1 MEMSN
6 KKPLISVLM
15 GIYNCADTL
24 QKAVACIQNQTYEN
38 WELIMCDDCSAD
50 NTYAVAC
57 ELAQQDERIRV
68 LKNERNLTLAPTLN
82 KCLKEAKGKYIAR
95 MDGDDTCSP
104 ERFEKELAFLES
116 HSEFAMV
123 SCNMALVGQYGVF
136 RVIEYKP
143 EPELKDFLS
152 TNQHCH
158 AACMA
163 RTRVIK
169 AIGGYSE
176 AKSRRRVEDYD
187 LWVRMYLAGFRGYN
201 LQEVLY
207 DMFDAEAALKRRKFS
222 NRLNES
228 RVILTVCKNTSG
240 FHYHQ
245 ALMPLIK
252 WLIPTSLYKH
262 FHKNKGE

>member
-95 MDGDDTCSP
+95 MDGDDTCTP
-104 ERFEKELAFLES
+104 DRFEKELVFLEG
-116 HSEFAMV
+116 HPEFAIV
-123 SCNMALVGQYGVF
+123 SCNMALANEYGVF
-136 RVIEYKP
+136 RVVQYPAEPTIEGFVKGN
-143 EPELKDFLS
+143 L
-152 TNQHCH
+152 HCH
-158 AACMA
+158 AACMV
-163 RTRVIK
+163 RTEAIK
-169 AIGGYSE
+169 AVGGYSE
-176 AKSRRRVEDYD
+176 QKSRRRVEDYD
-187 LWVRMYLAGFRGYN
+187 LWVRMYKAGLRGYN
-201 LQEVLY
+201 LQETMYEMY
-207 DMFDAEAALKRRKFS
+207 DSVEALKRRKFS

-228 RVILTVCKNTSG
+228 RVIWTACRGSNG
-240 FHYHQ
+240 FQYYR
-245 ALMPLIK
+245 AIIPIIK
-252 WLIPTSLYKH
+252 WFIPIGIYKKK
-262 FHKNKGE
+262 HKK